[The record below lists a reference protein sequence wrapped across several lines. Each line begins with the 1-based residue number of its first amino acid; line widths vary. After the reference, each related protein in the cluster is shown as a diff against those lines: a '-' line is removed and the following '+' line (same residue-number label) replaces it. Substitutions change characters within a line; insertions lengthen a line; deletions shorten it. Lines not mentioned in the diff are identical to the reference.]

1 MRSSYTMRSSYAMKS
16 PLISIVIPSYNKAKY
31 IEKTLLS
38 IVSQKNAN
46 FEVII
51 QDGGS
56 TDGTLN
62 VIKKY
67 VKKYPS
73 LIRYESKKDGGQ
85 LDAINNGLLKAK
97 GDIVTFIN
105 ADDVYEDDAFESVV
119 GHYIE
124 NPDALWFA
132 GKCKIVNEEDQ
143 EIAKFWTFCKNVLIR
158 LNSYFLLLLTSNY
171 MSQPSIFL
179 TKKAYQKYGPFS
191 GNKKFVY
198 EYDTWLTLGKVVM
211 PVVINKY
218 LSKFRISEDN
228 ISSVVYNDLF
238 DMDIKVVKKHSK
250 SKIFIIVHMLN
261 NYLRVIIR
269 KLM

>member
-1 MRSSYTMRSSYAMKS
+1 MKS
-16 PLISIVIPSYNKAKY
+16 PLISIVIPSYNKVKY
-31 IEKTLLS
+31 IEKTLQS

-67 VKKYPS
+67 AKKYPS

-85 LDAINNGLLKAK
+85 LDAINKGLLKAK

-132 GKCKIVNEEDQ
+132 GKCKIVNDKDQ
-143 EIAKFWTFCKNVLIR
+143 EIAKFWTICKNTLLR
-158 LNSYFLLLLTSNY
+158 LNSHFLLLLTSNY

-250 SKIFIIVHMLN
+250 NKIFIIVHMLN